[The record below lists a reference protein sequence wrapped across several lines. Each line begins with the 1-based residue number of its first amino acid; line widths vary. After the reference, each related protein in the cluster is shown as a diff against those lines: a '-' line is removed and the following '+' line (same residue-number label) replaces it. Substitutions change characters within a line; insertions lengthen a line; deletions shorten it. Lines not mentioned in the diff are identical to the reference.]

1 MPAGAPSIVIA
12 HTAPDY
18 AQQLTTDLNS
28 AFGRLAVLAGDNA
41 FTGANTFTGLINLP
55 VSAAPSSPADGDVWR
70 EDNTNTGLKIRVNGL
85 TKTFSLV

>member
-1 MPAGAPSIVIA
+1 MPVGAPSLVIA
-12 HTAPDY
+12 SSAPDY
-18 AQQLTTDLNS
+18 AQHLTTDLNS
-28 AFGRLAVLAGDNA
+28 ALARLATLAGNNT

-70 EDNTNTGLKIRVNGL
+70 QDNTNTGLKIRVNGV